1 MRSCSARGLAL
12 GLVAAAAVLAGT
24 GLRAQDGARPYPIYT
39 ADHLAGTMETLGP
52 TSPRRSRARAG
63 GRPRRGEG
71 AACPRREQL
80 ATTITF
86 WRQHERDD
94 AVGFIRTA
102 VRAMDDLDAAM
113 SVDAVDAEAASG
125 LAAEVQARC
134 AACHENLSRSG
145 PGGRLPP
152 QDRRAR
158 SVA

>member
-52 TSPRRSRARAG
+52 NFAAAVRALDAGDHAAAKERLARA
-63 GRPRRGEG
+63 
-71 AACPRREQL
+71 REQL

-94 AVGFIRTA
+94 AVGFIRIA

-134 AACHENLSRSG
+134 AACHEIYREADRE
-145 PGGRLPP
+145 GGFHLKTAALGR
-152 QDRRAR
+152 
-158 SVA
+158 